1 MNEIIHKL
9 LLGADKFMPKMHLR
23 QPTFTTS
30 ARDPFTN
37 NKKIIKKFK
46 EPRDVRY
53 SYHNKL
59 DKACFQHDMTYRDS
73 KDLNRRTAA

>member
-9 LLGADKFMPKMHLR
+9 LLGVEKFMSKMHLR
-23 QPTFTTS
+23 QPTFTTT
-30 ARDPFTN
+30 ACDPFTK

-46 EPRDVRY
+46 EPRDLRY
-53 SYHNKL
+53 IYHNKL
-59 DKACFQHDMTYRDS
+59 DKACFQHDMTYGDS